1 MMGVSILE
9 KGVSAM
15 IPHQHCSNGQA
26 MRPLAPD
33 DWYKFIRPGSRVFI
47 GSNAACPDTLIQHY
61 LTHATEI
68 IDIEMVHIL
77 TAGKGQWTLPKYKDR
92 IRVNALF
99 LDQNSRVSVS
109 QGLADYTPCF
119 LSEIPGLFLEGVL
132 PLDVALVQVTPPD
145 ENGYCS
151 FGVSVD
157 IVSAAC
163 RAALAVI
170 AQINPKMPRTL
181 GQSFIHVSE
190 IDAYLEVDENIP
202 VVASGE
208 IDDVT
213 LKIGQYVASLIEDG
227 ATLQM
232 GIGKIPDAVLAN
244 LTNHRDLGVHTEM
257 FSDGILELLKSGV
270 INNSKKIIHPGKT
283 ITSFCMGSKKLYDFI
298 HNNPHIEFHPSEY
311 VNRPFVIA
319 KNKKVVAIN
328 SAIEVDLTGQVAS
341 DSMGRHFYSGIGG
354 QVDFIRGAAMSEGGR
369 PIIALPSTAKAGQ
382 VSKIVPSLACG
393 AGVVTSRGDVHYV
406 VTEYGVATLRGRSIR
421 ERALELIQ
429 IAHPK
434 FREDLLKQIREFG
447 WLPAYHKDGSATVKE
462 FGSVELM
469 KLTLKDGKEYVL
481 RPLKSSDDRR
491 LQEFFYSHTKETLWQ
506 RYRNI
511 PKLMSREY
519 AHKLVNVDQTKDLAL
534 CVIERHGPREVIF
547 AVGRYYLDL
556 EKNSVQVGLVVSELK
571 RGLGMADGL
580 IKAMIDI
587 ASKRGVIEM
596 TGLVLANNLVMIRV
610 FEKHGFTQHPTLDPS
625 ELEMRLP
632 FN

>member
-1 MMGVSILE
+1 
-9 KGVSAM
+9 M
-15 IPHQHCSNGQA
+15 IPLTSG
-26 MRPLAPD
+26 
-33 DWYKFIRPGSRVFI
+33 DWSKYVRPGSRIFI

-77 TAGKGQWTLPKYKDR
+77 TIGKGVWTSPKYKDR

-99 LDQNSRVSVS
+99 LDQNSRVSVN

-132 PLDVALVQVTPPD
+132 PLDVALISVTPPD

-163 RAALAVI
+163 RAAPIVI
-170 AQINPKMPRTL
+170 AQVNPKMPRTL

-190 IDAYLEVDENIP
+190 IDAYLEVDEAMP
-202 VVASGE
+202 VVSSGE
-208 IDDVT
+208 IDEVT
-213 LKIGQYVASLIEDG
+213 LKIGEYVASLIENG

-232 GIGKIPDAVLAN
+232 GIGKIPDAVLRN

-257 FSDGILELLKSGV
+257 FSDGILPLLKSGV

-283 ITSFCMGSKKLYDFI
+283 ITSFCMGSQKLYDFI
-298 HNNPHIEFHPSEY
+298 HNNAHVEFHPSEY
-311 VNRPFVIA
+311 VNRPMVIA

-341 DSMGRHFYSGIGG
+341 DSMGRRFYSGIGG

-369 PIIALPSTAKAGQ
+369 PIIALPSTAKGGE
-382 VSKIVPSLACG
+382 VSKIVTSLAAG

-434 FREDLLKQIREFG
+434 FREDLLKQVREYG
-447 WLPAYHKDGSATVKE
+447 WLPAYHQHGSVLIPE
-462 FGSVELM
+462 LGSVELQ
-469 KLTLKDGKEYVL
+469 KLALKDGKEYIL

-511 PKLMSREY
+511 PKLMTREY
-519 AHKLVNVDQTKDLAL
+519 AHQLVNVDQSKDLAL
-534 CVIERHGPREVIF
+534 CIVERHGPREVIF
-547 AVGRYYLDL
+547 AVGRYYLD
-556 EKNSVQVGLVVSELK
+556 EQKKSAQFGLVVSEE
-571 RGLGMADGL
+571 
-580 IKAMIDI
+580 
-587 ASKRGVIEM
+587 KRGVGMATSLMRSMMGIGRKRGVVEM
-596 TGLVLANNLVMIRV
+596 TGMVLASNLVMIRV

-625 ELEMRLP
+625 EIEMRRSL
-632 FN
+632 

>member
-1 MMGVSILE
+1 
-9 KGVSAM
+9 
-15 IPHQHCSNGQA
+15 
-26 MRPLAPD
+26 MRPLTSD
-33 DWYKFIRPGSRVFI
+33 DWHKFVRPGSRIFI

-61 LTHATEI
+61 LTHASEI

-77 TAGKGQWTLPKYKDR
+77 TIGQGQWTLPKYKDR

-99 LDQNSRVSVS
+99 LDQNSRSSVN

-119 LSEIPGLFLEGVL
+119 LSEIPGLFLQGVL
-132 PLDVALVQVTPPD
+132 PLDVALVSVTPPD
-145 ENGYCS
+145 DNGYCS

-163 RAALAVI
+163 RAAPVVI

-190 IDAYLEVDENIP
+190 IDAYLEVDEDIP
-202 VVASGE
+202 VVANGE
-208 IDDVT
+208 MDNVT
-213 LKIGQYVASLIEDG
+213 IKIGQYVASLIDDG

-244 LTNHRDLGVHTEM
+244 LTNHRNLGVHTEM
-257 FSDGILELLKSGV
+257 FSDGILPLIKSGV
-270 INNSKKIIHPGKT
+270 INNSKKIIHRGKT
-283 ITSFCMGSKKLYDFI
+283 ITSFCMGSQKLYDFI
-298 HNNPHIEFHPSEY
+298 HNNPHVEFHPSEY
-311 VNRPFVIA
+311 VNRPVVIA
-319 KNKKVVAIN
+319 KNKNVIAIN

-341 DSMGRHFYSGIGG
+341 DSMGRRFYSGIGG

-369 PIIALPSTAKAGQ
+369 PIIALPSTAKDGQ
-382 VSKIVPSLACG
+382 VSKIVTSLAAG

-406 VTEYGVATLRGRSIR
+406 VTEYGIATLRGRSIR

-434 FREDLLKQIREFG
+434 FREDLLRQVRDYG
-447 WLPAYHKDGSATVKE
+447 WLPPYHKHGPAIVKE
-462 FGSVELM
+462 LGSVEIM
-469 KLTLKDGKEYVL
+469 KLQLKDGKEYIL

-511 PKLMSREY
+511 PKHMTREY
-519 AHKLVNVDQTKDLAL
+519 AHQLVNVDQIKDLAL
-534 CVIERHGPREVIF
+534 CIIERQGPREVIY
-547 AVGRYYLDL
+547 AVGRYYLDG
-556 EKNSVQVGLVVSELK
+556 ERKSAQVGLVVSELK
-571 RGLGMADGL
+571 RGLGMAHGL

-587 ASKRGVIEM
+587 ASKRGVREM
-596 TGLVLANNLVMIRV
+596 TGMVLASNLVMIRV
-610 FEKHGFTQHPTLDPS
+610 FEKHGFTQYPTSDPS
-625 ELEMRLP
+625 EVEMKRSL
-632 FN
+632 